1 MYSTFFRKKHNRIIE
16 YLNKLG
22 SLSSIYSEKRVAL
35 GPLLSHHDSY
45 VYATGNELAI
55 VLIDKCSVGLLAE
68 KEELVWELATTCEL
82 FRNRLLRLTRN
93 VPHVFGVIVTSDVVK
108 EDEVK
113 RSVWEAIEISVIDKV
128 DGLESLSL
136 PVNTDENLPVA
147 FPLQFL
153 YEAEFSEEDYA
164 EAQYNLTQ

>member
-1 MYSTFFRKKHNRIIE
+1 MYSTFFRKKHHRIIE

-22 SLSSIYSEKRVAL
+22 RLSSIYSEKRVTL
-35 GPLLSHHDSY
+35 GPLLSHRELY
-45 VYATGNELAI
+45 VYATENELAI
-55 VLIDKCSVGLLAE
+55 VLIEKDSTGILAE
-68 KEELVWELATTCEL
+68 KDELVWDLATTCEL
-82 FRNRLLRLTRN
+82 FRNRLFRLTKN

-108 EDEVK
+108 EYDVK

-136 PVNTDENLPVA
+136 PVNTDEDLPVA

-153 YEAEFSEEDYA
+153 YEAEFSEEDFA
-164 EAQYNLTQ
+164 DALYNLTN